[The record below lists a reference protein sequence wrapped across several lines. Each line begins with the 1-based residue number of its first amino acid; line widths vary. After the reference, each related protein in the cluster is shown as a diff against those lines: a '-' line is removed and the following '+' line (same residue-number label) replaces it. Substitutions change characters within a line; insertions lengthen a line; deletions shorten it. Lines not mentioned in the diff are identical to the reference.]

1 MLDLPPSLKI
11 DFNRKS
17 HLHILSQPKTKRLVS
32 LQLIN
37 KVQLLLLVQQ
47 GRTSENVSSFSFY
60 FFLFVCFFVN
70 CENRFPCIFA
80 SYKTKFRST
89 LAQRFSQ
96 AWHRHSKEL
105 LGAEVAN
112 TSSMVNI
119 FMAEQLCGPS
129 LPHHSLQTRKKI
141 TQKPLQKYW
150 LEYFL
155 LFLLFV
161 AMMLKGKKEF
171 GHHIKKDEWQPQ
183 RLHRGKYHTAIRNP
197 FSGSCQCLPQQW
209 LLLCCPRRAHL
220 SCHESLHCSSQKTEN
235 DCKQQKS
242 PSDPEIFQGDRKH
255 ISIHQEDKT

>member
-1 MLDLPPSLKI
+1 M
-11 DFNRKS
+11 
-17 HLHILSQPKTKRLVS
+17 
-32 LQLIN
+32 
-37 KVQLLLLVQQ
+37 
-47 GRTSENVSSFSFY
+47 
-60 FFLFVCFFVN
+60 N

-161 AMMLKGKKEF
+161 AVMLKGKSLAITSRRMNGSHRDCTEVNTTLQSETHSQAPVSVCHSN
-171 GHHIKKDEWQPQ
+171 GCCYAAPNVHISPAMKAYTAA
-183 RLHRGKYHTAIRNP
+183 HRRQKMTANNRNP
-197 FSGSCQCLPQQW
+197 PV
-209 LLLCCPRRAHL
+209 
-220 SCHESLHCSSQKTEN
+220 T
-235 DCKQQKS
+235 QKS
-242 PSDPEIFQGDRKH
+242 SRETGSIFQSIRRTKH
-255 ISIHQEDKT
+255 RLAIGHWWNFLI